1 MEGRAMPNAP
11 KYQARVEVANTYYY
25 DSLFC
30 FYYIKH
36 FNIFK
41 TLSVRYESST
51 GYKEST
57 RMQHS
62 NDFLK
67 QVIISFLDIINKTFE
82 EFLP

>member
-1 MEGRAMPNAP
+1 MSLYYILFTVIFKTKLWKHECRAMPNAP
-11 KYQARVEVANTYYY
+11 KYLASVEVSNTYYY

-51 GYKEST
+51 GYNEST

-62 NDFLK
+62 YDFLK
-67 QVIISFLDIINKTFE
+67 
-82 EFLP
+82 